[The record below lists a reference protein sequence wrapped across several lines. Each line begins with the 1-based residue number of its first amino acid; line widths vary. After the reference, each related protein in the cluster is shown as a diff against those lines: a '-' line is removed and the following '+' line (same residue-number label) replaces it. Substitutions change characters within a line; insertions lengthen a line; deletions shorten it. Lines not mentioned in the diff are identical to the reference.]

1 MAPPPVLKPLS
12 TRSLRFPSEMM
23 IRSLQICHCS
33 YHTGCPF
40 RQTYSNSFPSISIF
54 WQFSPSNRAQR
65 PEPAHARNASPEKR
79 PPRHRLT
86 TQSPPN
92 EHPRGRPLPHSQL
105 RPDFG
110 RATSERP
117 TARAA
122 YGVENRSSRMG
133 APRRAIAPPPHAEPS
148 ADSRVRAVRLSV
160 AERSWPP
167 AARCAA

>member
-65 PEPAHARNASPEKR
+65 PEPAHARNASPGKAAPTA
-79 PPRHRLT
+79 PPHDAIA
-86 TQSPPN
+86 PN
-92 EHPRGRPLPHSQL
+92 EHPRGCPLPHSQL
-105 RPDFG
+105 RPGLG